1 MTSADSQS
9 EKPKAPQPIRD
20 AATLIL
26 YRRRGGDGRLE
37 VLMGERHGASAFM
50 PNRYVFPGGR
60 LDLADYK
67 IRSAAPLSPVST
79 TRLARCKG
87 TGPRK
92 ALALA
97 LTAIRETFEESGLR
111 IAAPSLVQPT
121 AKSGPLPA
129 GWAAFC
135 AGGLA
140 PDPSCLLYVCRA
152 ITPPGRPR
160 RFDARFFAAPAEA
173 ATGELC
179 PSPELD
185 KLSWVTREE
194 TETLPLPNITQ
205 FVIATLEDWLRP
217 ASAGDPD
224 CRVPF
229 HHMRHG
235 QRRLDWE

>member
-26 YRRRGGDGRLE
+26 YRRRGAGSDGRFE

-67 IRSAAPLSPVST
+67 IRPAAPLNPVST
-79 TRLARCKG
+79 ARLARCKG

-111 IAAPSLVQPT
+111 IAAPAVRPD
-121 AKSGPLPA
+121 PPPA
-129 GWAAFC
+129 SWAAFC

-140 PDPSCLLYVCRA
+140 PDPSRLLYVCRA

-173 ATGELC
+173 AAGELC

-194 TETLPLPNITQ
+194 TESLPLPNITQ

-217 ASAGDPD
+217 GSADDPA

-229 HHMRHG
+229 HYMRHG